1 MIADLLKLFR
11 MHAEVYHNAK
21 VCGDWLIQEGELG
34 QTCFHMPTEGAC
46 ILSLPGFPDEVLEAG
61 ELVIFPRELPHSM
74 RPASKI
80 EGLQV
85 HMSYASAVEVEGT
98 GMLCGKILFQHV
110 GGDAL
115 ISALPKVM
123 IFKHSESTIWLH
135 QLRQLLIGESY
146 LNAQGLV
153 IDRLS
158 ELVFVYAMRHYVEQD
173 CSDVGVL
180 ALYGHS
186 KLRLALREI
195 HRSPQEAWTLG
206 GLAAVSGL
214 SRTGLAESFKAVSGW
229 TTMQYLTWWRMQL
242 AYDYLSQGD
251 SVSMVAEAVGYRSEA
266 AFSRAFR
273 REFSLYAGEVRRAHK

>member
-1 MIADLLKLFR
+1 MIVDLLKLFR

-21 VCGDWLIQEGELG
+21 VCGDWLIRESELG

-46 ILSLPGFPDEVLEAG
+46 ILSIPGFPDEILEAG

-74 RPASKI
+74 RPASEI

-85 HMSYASAVEVEGT
+85 HVPYARAVEVEGT

-115 ISALPKVM
+115 INSLPKVM
-123 IFKHSESTIWLH
+123 IFKHSANTMWLH
-135 QLRQLLIGESY
+135 QLRQLLIDESY
-146 LNAQGLV
+146 LNAQSLV

-186 KLRLALREI
+186 KLRRALLEM
-195 HRSPQEAWTLG
+195 HRSPQKAWTLK
-206 GLAAVSGL
+206 GLATVSGL

-242 AYDYLSQGD
+242 AYDYLSRGD

-273 REFSLYAGEVRRAHK
+273 REFSLHAGEVRRAHK